1 MIKRNKDFTK
11 QNRNMSFAF
20 DWFIL
25 KKGQQNMG
33 EIQMRTYCT
42 LFQCPSNHYV
52 ALQDSR
58 GIVEQLFQDKQ

>member
-1 MIKRNKDFTK
+1 
-11 QNRNMSFAF
+11 MSFAF